1 MKKNSL
7 AIIIPF
13 YKIDFFEKTLSS
25 LAQQTD
31 QRFQVYIGDDAS
43 PVPPTELLEKY
54 QGKFSFTYKRFKD
67 NLGSVSLVKQW
78 ERCIAMM
85 QKEEW
90 FMILGDDD
98 VLGENVVETFYK
110 NLPEIEKTAHVV
122 RCSSVLINEKDEP
135 ISQEYHHPQLENA
148 IESYCKKLIGESRS
162 SLSEYIFR
170 KESYNTF
177 GFKDY
182 ALAWT
187 TDDRA
192 VIDFSQNK
200 PIFSIN
206 ALVKVRMSDQNITG
220 KKDNLQPKILARL
233 QSTKAILQDFS
244 RQLTVEQKKILFS
257 VYENQLYR
265 LETVNFSDALFLF
278 KKSWQIFGLRYFVN
292 QLKSVLIK
300 KYFKGN
306 IEFLNFSVRT
316 KKLRKNIY
324 PLKVKS
330 IEATLEEITTHKKSI
345 SRYGDGEFRL
355 ILPNENLKFQ
365 EENQLLTERLKE
377 VLTSHLENHLVAIP
391 ESFHSVKAFKLNVK
405 YWWIDFINK
414 FGNQL
419 SRYLSKEKTYGNAFI
434 SRFYLDYENKSQV
447 EKTIKNLKKIWQNR
461 DVLIIEGEF
470 SRLGIGNDLFDEVS
484 SLQRLICPSK
494 NAFSHYDEIV
504 EKAKELGKDK
514 LVLIALGPTATV
526 LSYDLARDGFWAI
539 DIGHVD
545 IEYSWYLEKAEY
557 KIPVKYRWVNES
569 TSQDSIDLP
578 EHLRESYFN
587 SIFYKIEE

>member
-1 MKKNSL
+1 MSHNL

-13 YKIDFFEKTLSS
+13 YKIDFFEKTLAS

-54 QGKFSFTYKRFKD
+54 QGKFNVTYKRFKD

-78 ERCIAMM
+78 ERCIDMM
-85 QKEEW
+85 QEEEW

-98 VLGENVVETFYK
+98 VLGENAVETFYK

-135 ISQEYHHPQLENA
+135 ISEEYHHPVLENA
-148 IESYCKKLIGESRS
+148 IESYCKKLKGESRS

-233 QSTKAILQDFS
+233 QSTKAILQDYAP
-244 RQLTVEQKKILFS
+244 QLTLEQKKILFS

-265 LETVNFSDALFLF
+265 VETVSFSDALFLF
-278 KKSWQIFGLRYFVN
+278 KKSWQLFGLKYFFN
-292 QLKSVLIK
+292 QLKSILIK

-306 IEFLNFSVRT
+306 IEFLNFYLRT
-316 KKLRKNIY
+316 KKLRKNVF
-324 PLKVKS
+324 PLKVQS
-330 IEATLEEITTHKKSI
+330 IEETISEIVSHRKSI
-345 SRYGDGEFRL
+345 SRFGDGEFRL

-470 SRLGIGNDLFDEVS
+470 SRLGIGNDLFDGVS

-494 NAFSHYDEIV
+494 NAFSHYTEIL
-504 EKAKELGKDK
+504 EKAKKLGKDK

-526 LSYDLARDGFWAI
+526 LSYDLARAGFWAV
-539 DIGHVD
+539 DIGHID

-557 KIPVKYRWVNES
+557 KIPVKYRLVNES
-569 TSQDSIDLP
+569 TNQDSIDLP
-578 EHLRESYFN
+578 EHLRESYLN
-587 SIFYKIEE
+587 SIIYKISE